1 MNNIEKKEKVDFT
14 INKYSKTI
22 GKKTLILC
30 HGKNHKKKFKN
41 ALTLN
46 RNYNVNPD
54 LVLSAWKE
62 KF

>member
-30 HGKNHKKKFKN
+30 HGKNQKKI
-41 ALTLN
+41 
-46 RNYNVNPD
+46 
-54 LVLSAWKE
+54 
-62 KF
+62 